1 MHGLLVTFQVA
12 AMNPSSFNK
21 NEHDTRY
28 AETENEDFSDGG
40 SAKKAST
47 DEESIFPDRS
57 LAPVFV
63 KNMTP
68 LGPGYTEPGPFD
80 VICGKGKHALRH
92 SGNIR
97 FRSMIE
103 EKLSVYAMATTKLEK
118 STIVSS
124 ILDGVRDKSP
134 LGGFVRCENGQW
146 FEVGDHLAREKIG
159 QR

>member
-1 MHGLLVTFQVA
+1 MHGIFATIQIA
-12 AMNPSSFNK
+12 AMNTSSFNH
-21 NEHDTRY
+21 NERDTSY

-47 DEESIFPDRS
+47 DDESIFPDRS
-57 LAPVFV
+57 LVPVFV

-68 LGPGYTEPGPFD
+68 LGSGYTEPGAFD
-80 VICGKGKHALRH
+80 VICGKGKNALCH

-97 FRSMIE
+97 FRSLIE
-103 EKLSVYAMATTKLEK
+103 EKLSDYAKATTKLEK
-118 STIVSS
+118 STIVSAV
-124 ILDGVRDKSP
+124 LDDVRDKSP